1 MPLILSTDKR
11 SWRSSSRAR
20 LHCLGP
26 SARSWSL
33 TPPPCLRCCPRG
45 RPLASVSRRS
55 ALGWCA
61 VCGDGSGMLC
71 RVTVLPQRTERLE
84 RCGRS
89 WGEHVND
96 QRPRRP
102 LSRQR
107 RGRLRR
113 LRPRAPPT
121 LRPPPSPRLMC
132 CCPLPWPSSLAR
144 HHPRRVRLHPLHL
157 RIRLSA
163 PARRWGAPSSPPCS
177 PLGRRRRMMPAIR
190 PSNMGLGYQLN
201 PWAGASSPFCHSPLF
216 RRRHLL
222 RAVAFMGPGV
232 FMEGG
237 RLLVKF
243 LFVACGYR
251 KHVSSHHLAPI
262 PFLAPP
268 IRVPS
273 SYTAITAERSSINR
287 TLRLQE
293 ADGGDDRTG
302 TAARSVR
309 LCAS

>member
-1 MPLILSTDKR
+1 MLEVLPKGQAFSVGG
-11 SWRSSSRAR
+11 SSERAR
-20 LHCLGP
+20 LVRNMRRRQRNAVPRDGAPPKNQTPRKMRKVVGGAHERPATSPASVATAAGAAPVTTSP
-26 SARSWSL
+26 SSAH
-33 TPPPCLRCCPRG
+33 PPPP
-45 RPLASVSRRS
+45 
-55 ALGWCA
+55 
-61 VCGDGSGMLC
+61 
-71 RVTVLPQRTERLE
+71 
-84 RCGRS
+84 
-89 WGEHVND
+89 H
-96 QRPRRP
+96 
-102 LSRQR
+102 
-107 RGRLRR
+107 
-113 LRPRAPPT
+113 
-121 LRPPPSPRLMC
+121 SPRLMC
-132 CCPLPWPSSLAR
+132 CCPSPWPSSLAR

-163 PARRWGAPSSPPCS
+163 PARRWGAPSSPPCF

-190 PSNMGLGYQLN
+190 PSNMGLGYQLT

-222 RAVAFMGPGV
+222 RAVAFMGTGV

-262 PFLAPP
+262 AFLAPP

-293 ADGGDDRTG
+293 ADGRDDRTG